1 MGQTA
6 VTNDELMLMLVLGQR
21 AESQRGKGQ
30 IGKRTTRL
38 LTTGPQ
44 RAGARSGEMKRL
56 YKNGSTFD
64 RDEPSA
70 SVTRSEVRGQR

>member
-6 VTNDELMLMLVLGQR
+6 VTNDELMLVLGQR

-44 RAGARSGEMKRL
+44 RARSKERGDETVVQKRF
-56 YKNGSTFD
+56 YF
-64 RDEPSA
+64 
-70 SVTRSEVRGQR
+70 